1 LKYILARGTS
11 RSCETFAATTSSS
24 SQRQQAA
31 PGTCLELQG
40 CFTAIL
46 WFCLFM
52 SSPADAVIQSK
63 LFPAAATDYCRLQVA
78 ETSKFLPLI
87 NIRKLLH

>member
-1 LKYILARGTS
+1 
-11 RSCETFAATTSSS
+11 
-24 SQRQQAA
+24 
-31 PGTCLELQG
+31 
-40 CFTAIL
+40 
-46 WFCLFM
+46 M

-63 LFPAAATDYCRLQVA
+63 FFPAAATDYCRLLVA

>member
-1 LKYILARGTS
+1 
-11 RSCETFAATTSSS
+11 
-24 SQRQQAA
+24 
-31 PGTCLELQG
+31 
-40 CFTAIL
+40 
-46 WFCLFM
+46 M

>member
-1 LKYILARGTS
+1 VRPLQQQRAPPAHGS
-11 RSCETFAATTSSS
+11 RL
-24 SQRQQAA
+24 

-63 LFPAAATDYCRLQVA
+63 LFPAAATDNCRLQVA

>member
-1 LKYILARGTS
+1 LQEEPAAPLQQQRAPPAHGS
-11 RSCETFAATTSSS
+11 RL
-24 SQRQQAA
+24 
-31 PGTCLELQG
+31 PGTCSELQG

-63 LFPAAATDYCRLQVA
+63 FFPAAATDYCRLLVA